1 LRRNQQD
8 QRGLQNLLDIVLVV
22 STLGID
28 SANPKQP
35 MNFTRKLYPLAFFTK
50 SNLNASVVR
59 LWVALLVA
67 ASCLSQIPAAQGAV
81 VFDNISNYENTMAG
95 AAIASTSSTPNTFMG
110 DGYNLIAGVTSING
124 FDIFPVNLSGTDFD
138 SLKITIYVWGSVNLG
153 VVGTSTPAFGNL
165 LATYTLTA
173 SGGFPTGFYFPF
185 EAAPAGSSPGITL
198 TSPLAV
204 PSALIGITFSYQ
216 GSTDGG
222 TTFNNANH
230 LTSLISY
237 GTPAS
242 VGTLEFNG
250 YYRNAASEVNG
261 NFTSALRSLG
271 QSSQSLALRVFGT
284 ASGGGNH
291 QPVADAQTVTTTQD
305 TSADIT
311 LTASDLDGDPLTF
324 NVATSPVH
332 GSLSGAAPTLT
343 YQPNAGYVGPDSF
356 TFTANDGQTDSVPAS
371 VDITVNPTPTGLVII
386 PQWDVSI
393 TSDPKAAGIM
403 NTINNAIQIY
413 ETKFRDP
420 VTVNIKFQEMG
431 SGLGM
436 SSTFFAT
443 IPYQTFYDAL
453 VADSKTTNDTVALAN
468 VAGGS
473 VNPVDGNS
481 SISLTTANCR
491 ALGININPGS
501 GNPDS
506 TISVNMSLINIT
518 RKGIDP
524 TKYDLQAVVSH
535 EIDEAL
541 GSSSGLGSTH
551 ARPADLFRYS
561 GPGTPN
567 YTTSGDSAFF
577 SIDGGNTLLVQY
589 NQNNGGDYGDWWSF
603 PSGAPIPRVQDAFG
617 TPGATP
623 NLGVELT
630 VLDVVGYDLAPPA
643 PPAVFQ
649 SVSQSAGQIN
659 LTWSATYGRSYQV
672 QYTTSLGAQSWHN
685 VGSPVIA
692 NGPTASASD
701 NIGPDTQRF
710 YRVGLLPQPM
720 ASPVANPSG
729 KSPIIGPLQLETRY
743 LHPAPSLGQ
752 TQAQPLDRP
761 TAIAPERAMLSP
773 IPVKLTVERVK

>member
-1 LRRNQQD
+1 
-8 QRGLQNLLDIVLVV
+8 
-22 STLGID
+22 
-28 SANPKQP
+28 
-35 MNFTRKLYPLAFFTK
+35 
-50 SNLNASVVR
+50 
-59 LWVALLVA
+59 
-67 ASCLSQIPAAQGAV
+67 
-81 VFDNISNYENTMAG
+81 
-95 AAIASTSSTPNTFMG
+95 
-110 DGYNLIAGVTSING
+110 
-124 FDIFPVNLSGTDFD
+124 
-138 SLKITIYVWGSVNLG
+138 
-153 VVGTSTPAFGNL
+153 
-165 LATYTLTA
+165 
-173 SGGFPTGFYFPF
+173 
-185 EAAPAGSSPGITL
+185 
-198 TSPLAV
+198 
-204 PSALIGITFSYQ
+204 
-216 GSTDGG
+216 
-222 TTFNNANH
+222 
-230 LTSLISY
+230 
-237 GTPAS
+237 
-242 VGTLEFNG
+242 
-250 YYRNAASEVNG
+250 
-261 NFTSALRSLG
+261 
-271 QSSQSLALRVFGT
+271 
-284 ASGGGNH
+284 
-291 QPVADAQTVTTTQD
+291 VTTTQG

-710 YRVGLLPQPM
+710 YRVGLLPQPV

>member
-1 LRRNQQD
+1 
-8 QRGLQNLLDIVLVV
+8 
-22 STLGID
+22 
-28 SANPKQP
+28 

-50 SNLNASVVR
+50 SNLNLSLVR

-67 ASCLSQIPAAQGAV
+67 AACLSNTPDAQAAV
-81 VFDNISNYENTMAG
+81 VFDNISNFENSVAG
-95 AAIASTSSTPNTFMG
+95 ASIASTSSNPNTFMG
-110 DGYNLIAGVTSING
+110 DGYNLISGITSING
-124 FDIFPVNLSGTDFD
+124 FDIFPANLSGTTYNA
-138 SLKITIYVWGSVNLG
+138 LQITIYVWGSVNLG
-153 VVGTSTPAFGNL
+153 AVNSSTPAFGNL
-165 LATYTLTA
+165 LASYTLTVTG
-173 SGGFPTGFYFPF
+173 SFPSGFYFPF
-185 EAAPAGSSPGITL
+185 EASPAGSSPGITL
-198 TSPLAV
+198 TTPLTV
-204 PSALIGITFSYQ
+204 PSTLIGITFNYQ
-216 GSTDGG
+216 GSLDGG
-222 TTFNNANH
+222 VTFNNINNF
-230 LTSLISY
+230 TSVISY

-242 VGTLEFNG
+242 VGTLQFNG
-250 YYRNAASEVNG
+250 YYRNAASEVDG
-261 NFTSALRSLG
+261 NFTSTLRSLG
-271 QSSQSLALRVFGT
+271 QTSQSLALRVFGT